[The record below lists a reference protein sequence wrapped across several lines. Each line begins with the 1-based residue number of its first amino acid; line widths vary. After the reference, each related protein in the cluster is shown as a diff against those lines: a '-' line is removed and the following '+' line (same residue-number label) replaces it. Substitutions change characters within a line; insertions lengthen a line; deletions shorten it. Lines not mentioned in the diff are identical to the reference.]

1 MQTDKE
7 RLDVLVVERG
17 LVESRNKAK
26 ELILSG
32 KILVDGIPVRKPG
45 SIVSKGSNVVL
56 TSEEK
61 SWVSRGAYKLIKALD
76 VFGIDPTG
84 CCCVDIGASTGGFTE
99 VLLERGA
106 RMVYAVDVG
115 YGQLAWKLRQDPRV
129 KVMERTNARYLTPEM
144 FEETIDLISIDVSFI
159 SLKLIL
165 PVAEKLLRSNGY
177 CICLVKPQ
185 FEAGRE
191 KVGKNGV
198 IKDPNV
204 HLMVLSQL
212 FDFIDKETNFK
223 LCNADFSP
231 ILGPKGNRE
240 FLFLLKKNG
249 ETDQENIKITKE
261 KLEEVVKSSHEKE
274 SLM

>member
-1 MQTDKE
+1 
-7 RLDVLVVERG
+7 VLVTERG
-17 LVESRNKAK
+17 LAESRNKAK

-32 KILVDGIPVRKPG
+32 KILVDGIPVKKPG
-45 SIVSKGSNVVL
+45 SIVSKDSNVVL

-76 VFGIDPTG
+76 VFSVDPTG
-84 CCCVDIGASTGGFTE
+84 YCCVDIGASTGGFTE

-129 KVMERTNARYLTPEM
+129 KVMERTNARHLTPEM

-165 PVAEKLLRSNGY
+165 PVAEKLLKNDGY

-212 FDFIDKETNFK
+212 FDFINKETNFK
-223 LCNADFSP
+223 LCDADFSP
-231 ILGPKGNRE
+231 IQGPKGNRE
-240 FLFLLKKNG
+240 YLFLLKKNE
-249 ETDQENIKITKE
+249 ETDPENLKVTKE
-261 KLEEVVKSSHEKE
+261 KLEEVVKASHEKE
-274 SLM
+274 SFM